1 MADFFG
7 IMIINLQYLILRMF
21 IFMKL
26 GGNELKDVIKK
37 SDKIALVYEQKMLED
52 LEGKLETIQRNLK
65 SSLEEL
71 CVQSGIT
78 TSNSVYHEIFPFSL
92 IFRVKKGES
101 LKEKVIRKYL
111 YEDIYDSDSSKIVEN
126 IYSKV
131 NDLIG
136 ITILIDTNKNLES
149 FANFLYQGKIN
160 EIEAITP
167 KADALSTLGDLKYYN
182 IKANYKK
189 MQEVVPIEIQ
199 IKSTVV
205 SAFTNIQHKLIYKNK
220 DVSIMRDNNDRIL
233 KSVTPSVIAIEN
245 IIDSVEESFTS
256 SEEVVETYQRQKKI
270 KQLILGKVEG
280 TSDFDSFIKDIDTI
294 INRSLQGKLI
304 KSGGTDKEKEEE
316 FWKSLCEEKEVLD
329 FSSNQEDFIIKIL
342 TYVCKIDFEF
352 ISNIIYYDYFVN
364 HEIGKKDYLDS
375 VYLAQ
380 IDEILDF
387 ISLLGK
393 QNNYI
398 YEKILLGSNKR
409 YVVNDIETILSIIS
423 EFLEEEEVSE
433 DQKKEIIEKAA
444 LFSFDFEKSI
454 TIGYSIELDQSINI
468 LEEKL
473 RAERSVQDEKNS

>member
-1 MADFFG
+1 
-7 IMIINLQYLILRMF
+7 
-21 IFMKL
+21 MKL
-26 GGNELKDVIKK
+26 GGNGLKDVIKK
-37 SDKIALVYEQKMLED
+37 SDEIALVYEQDMLED
-52 LEGKLETIQRNLK
+52 LESKLERIQRNLK
-65 SSLEEL
+65 SRLEKL
-71 CVQSGIT
+71 CIESGIT

-92 IFRVKKGES
+92 IFRVKKVES
-101 LKEKVIRKYL
+101 LKEKLIRKYL
-111 YEDIYDSDSSKIVEN
+111 YEDIYDCDRSIIVEN

-160 EIEAITP
+160 EIVAITP
-167 KADALSTLGDLKYYN
+167 KVDALSTFGDLTYYN

-220 DVSIMRDNNDRIL
+220 DVSIMRDNNERIL

-256 SEEVVETYQRQKKI
+256 SEEVVETYKRQKKI
-270 KQLILGKVEG
+270 KQLILEKVEG

-316 FWKSLCEEKEVLD
+316 EFWKSLCEEKEVLN

-352 ISNIIYYDYFVN
+352 ISNIIRYDYFVN

-375 VYLAQ
+375 LYSAQ
-380 IDEILDF
+380 IDEILNF
-387 ISLLGK
+387 ISFLGK

-423 EFLEEEEVSE
+423 EFLEEEENEVNE
-433 DQKKEIIEKAA
+433 EQKKEIIEKAA

-454 TIGYSIELDQSINI
+454 AIGDSIQLDQSINI

-473 RAERSVQDEKNS
+473 REERSIQDEKNS

>member
-1 MADFFG
+1 
-7 IMIINLQYLILRMF
+7 
-21 IFMKL
+21 
-26 GGNELKDVIKK
+26 
-37 SDKIALVYEQKMLED
+37 
-52 LEGKLETIQRNLK
+52 
-65 SSLEEL
+65 
-71 CVQSGIT
+71 
-78 TSNSVYHEIFPFSL
+78 
-92 IFRVKKGES
+92 
-101 LKEKVIRKYL
+101 
-111 YEDIYDSDSSKIVEN
+111 
-126 IYSKV
+126 
-131 NDLIG
+131 
-136 ITILIDTNKNLES
+136 
-149 FANFLYQGKIN
+149 
-160 EIEAITP
+160 
-167 KADALSTLGDLKYYN
+167 
-182 IKANYKK
+182 